1 MESIYNKGN
10 NQSLLLIAKNF
21 FVAHE
26 RTFVDTP
33 VFWKDGETEST
44 NLKKDSGVNFGQTG
58 FLVDWRTKVRL
69 FPVQDVLGF
78 SLSAT
83 QWISEDIF
91 SIFILPYDIIEILLI
106 ATTHK
111 FSFRND
117 FTPLHRDAFCQFLF
131 RGIYYGSNKSTGKK
145 LANRTSVDCTLMR
158 FFYL

>member
-10 NQSLLLIAKNF
+10 DQSLLLIAKNF

-78 SLSAT
+78 SLSAI
-83 QWISEDIF
+83 QLGMKLLLRSISILIYFLMSDIF
-91 SIFILPYDIIEILLI
+91 
-106 ATTHK
+106 
-111 FSFRND
+111 
-117 FTPLHRDAFCQFLF
+117 
-131 RGIYYGSNKSTGKK
+131 
-145 LANRTSVDCTLMR
+145 
-158 FFYL
+158 